1 VDWTQ
6 KLANGQSLFQQSMS
20 MSQIHLVNRWL
31 ARPLNQL
38 VAVYRLADETFGI
51 LAMMSED
58 AIYYKAIQFD

>member
-1 VDWTQ
+1 
-6 KLANGQSLFQQSMS
+6 

-58 AIYYKAIQFD
+58 AIYYKAIQFDR